1 MWRNGRKL
9 CMNVR
14 RTNPAESLV
23 NTKISKNVIRVNFHW
38 CVIGV
43 RRLTPNVLDESR
55 NQISRYTFS
64 FFSFLFCSVS
74 FFSLHLVCSLFLR
87 LASVIVLFAVLVSLF
102 ICYFNLRR
110 PRITSKYSTH
120 RRHQHSDVLF
130 CFVDYFL
137 NVNIVPRVPFVILFF
152 WFSSFDLV
160 IYFFVAIILEY
171 FRFLLCMAHERSAP
185 LSLFIRR
192 IIINCMR
199 K

>member
-43 RRLTPNVLDESR
+43 RRRTPNVLDESR

-64 FFSFLFCSVS
+64 FFSLLFCVF

-137 NVNIVPRVPFVILFF
+137 DVNIVPVFRSLFC
-152 WFSSFDLV
+152 FSD
-160 IYFFVAIILEY
+160 
-171 FRFLLCMAHERSAP
+171 FLLLIWS
-185 LSLFIRR
+185 FIFPSR
-192 IIINCMR
+192 
-199 K
+199 